1 MLNFILLQIQG
12 VTGVT
17 GATGS
22 VMDTTKKL
30 VTSPPVLPEVPKE
43 QSLSL
48 FELLMKGG
56 WVMIPIALLLLI
68 ALYVF
73 FERLIT
79 ILRSGRSDKNFMNNI
94 RDFITNGNTE
104 AAKAFCR
111 SHNSPQARV
120 VEKGISRL
128 GKPIKEIEEAMED
141 VGRLEVY
148 RLEKNLGTLSI
159 VGKIAPMLGFIGT
172 IIGVINIFYKISLVN
187 QVHIDVISGGLY
199 QKLITSASGLTIGI
213 LAFIGYHVLSSMVD
227 KIVNR
232 VETTSVEFIDLL
244 NQPSK

>member
-12 VTGVT
+12 VTGAT
-17 GATGS
+17 GA
-22 VMDTTKKL
+22 MDTVKKV
-30 VTSPPVLPEVPKE
+30 VTSSPSPTLPDVPKE
-43 QSLSL
+43 QALSL

-94 RDFITNGNTE
+94 RDFLTSGNID

-111 SHNSPQARV
+111 SHDSPQARV
-120 VEKGISRL
+120 VEKGISRI

-148 RLEKNLGTLSI
+148 RLEKNLSTLSI

-199 QKLITSASGLTIGI
+199 QKLVTSASGLTIGI
-213 LAFIGYHVLSSMVD
+213 LAFIGYHILSSMVD